1 MSQKEGITVCILA
14 ASLRLDASM
23 SAMGIG
29 EITRDELNE
38 WMAKDPE
45 LSER

>member
-1 MSQKEGITVCILA
+1 MALVCR
-14 ASLRLDASM
+14 SCGNKRGLDASM
-23 SAMGIG
+23 SAMGLG

-45 LSER
+45 LYEL